1 MRYLLKKSLDE
12 QRFSIQWGRL
22 FFMTCILCL
31 GLFFPAIGLAADESK
46 DGNDDAVDIQS
57 YVSDMQPG
65 WNLGNTFDAV
75 GDDETAWG
83 NPYVTKDLIENIA
96 GQGYNS
102 IRIPVTFDERML
114 EDGDYTIDSDFL
126 DRVDQA
132 IQWALEEDMYVMIN
146 VHHDSWTWIEAGMQ
160 ENHDETLDRYRSIWT
175 QLSEHFK
182 DYSMN
187 LMFESINEPRFW
199 GSDSE
204 QEAYLDELNIAFHQ
218 IVRES
223 GGLNDVRPLVLPTL
237 DTGSESEKLDALY
250 ATIDE
255 LDDPNLISTVHFYGF
270 WPFSV
275 NVAGHT
281 TFDDET
287 KQDIIDT
294 FDRVHDAFVAKGI
307 PVIIGEYGLLGF
319 DTDINAIQQ
328 GEKLKFFEY
337 MLHYAQEK
345 DLTHM
350 LWDNGQHFG
359 RQSFTWSDP
368 ALYEMMKTSWETR
381 SATAESDH
389 IYLKMDEAITDVDV
403 ELNLHG
409 NKFQALQ
416 IDGNDLEEGEDY
428 TLNGDVLTI
437 KSDLLSNLDNLN
449 EIGVKAVLTLLFDK
463 GVDWDM
469 NVMRYDTVTL
479 EDVDGEAGNFAIPTN
494 FNGDH
499 LATMEAV
506 DNNGEPVG
514 PQDWTPFKEFAY
526 TFSPNY
532 DAHEI
537 GLKEAFFNE
546 VDDGEIDLTFHFWSG
561 ETIDYTLLKEGDN
574 IIGTNG
580 VEETMPSTDTSA
592 LTELI
597 EMAESHLEE
606 EGKYTQDSLAAL
618 KVAIESAEQV
628 IEQIDSEEALKEE
641 IASLQAAIDGLQE
654 IEYEKEVLVTPD
666 ISNGKAT
673 IASGG
678 IENLASNGQF
688 IVDMR
693 DTGQI
698 EDIFLLSD
706 QVRALIE
713 RNADI
718 IVKKSGV
725 TMTLPASIL
734 NDQADVVIRIEQLYS
749 DDMTIPKEA
758 TLVGTMY
765 DVTITQAGTL
775 LDRFDDDVTLSF
787 VIDENK
793 VNNTDKVHVFYLES
807 DTNEWFDL
815 GGDYEE
821 GIITVTTDHLSVFA
835 VMEKIDEPRDGKDDT
850 TQSPSDDQHEDRDD
864 NPAQK
869 SEGKKLPDTEG
880 ERLPETGTSMYTLL
894 LIGAVLLGLGA
905 VALIVKKRRQR
916 TDV

>member
-1 MRYLLKKSLDE
+1 M
-12 QRFSIQWGRL
+12 
-22 FFMTCILCL
+22 
-31 GLFFPAIGLAADESK
+31 GLFFPAIGLAVEESK
-46 DGNDDAVDIQS
+46 DENDDAVDIQS

-83 NPYVTKDLIENIA
+83 NPYVTKELIENIA

-126 DRVDQA
+126 NRVDQA
-132 IQWALEEDMYVMIN
+132 VQWALEEDMYVMIN

-223 GGLNDVRPLVLPTL
+223 GGLNNVRPLVLPTL
-237 DTGSESEKLDALY
+237 DTGLEPEKLDALY

-294 FDRVHDAFVAKGI
+294 FDRVHDTFVAKGI

-345 DLTHM
+345 ELTHM

-359 RQSFTWSDP
+359 RESFTWSDP

-389 IYLKMDEAITDVDV
+389 IYLKKGEAITDVDV

-409 NKFQALQ
+409 NQFQALQ
-416 IDGNDLEEGEDY
+416 IDGNDLEEGKDY
-428 TLNGDVLTI
+428 VLNGNVLTI
-437 KSDLLSNLDNLN
+437 KSDLLSNLDNLD
-449 EIGVKAVLTLLFDK
+449 ETGVKAVLTLLFDK

-469 NVMRYDTVTL
+469 NVMSYDTVIL

-506 DNNGEPVG
+506 DNKGNPVG
-514 PQDWTPFKEFAY
+514 PQDWTSFKEFAY
-526 TFSPNY
+526 TFSPDY

-537 GLKEAFFNE
+537 VLKEAFFNE
-546 VDDGEIDLTFHFWSG
+546 LGDGEIDLTFHFWSG
-561 ETIDYTLLKEGDN
+561 EKADYTLLKEGDN
-574 IIGTNG
+574 IIGTNIE
-580 VEETMPSTDTSA
+580 EETTPSTDTSV
-592 LTELI
+592 LTGLI
-597 EMAESHLEE
+597 EMAEPHLEE
-606 EGKYTQDSLAAL
+606 KGKYTQDSLAAL
-618 KVAIESAEQV
+618 KAAIESAEQA
-628 IEQIDSEEALKEE
+628 IEQIDSEEALQEE

-688 IVDMR
+688 IIDMR

-713 RNADI
+713 KNADI
-718 IVKKSGV
+718 VVKKSGV

-734 NDQADVVIRIEQLYS
+734 NDQADVVIRIEQLS
-749 DDMTIPKEA
+749 TDDMTIPKEA

-793 VNNTDKVHVFYLES
+793 VNNTDNVHVFYLEP
-807 DTNEWFDL
+807 DTNKWFDL
-815 GGDYEE
+815 GGDYDE
-821 GIITVTTDHLSVFA
+821 GIITVTTDHFSVFV
-835 VMEKIDEPRDGKDDT
+835 VMEKTDEPQDGKDDT

-869 SEGKKLPDTEG
+869 TEGEKLPDTEG

-905 VALIVKKRRQR
+905 IALIVKKRRHR

>member
-1 MRYLLKKSLDE
+1 MRYFFKKSLDK
-12 QRFSIQWGRL
+12 QRFYIQRGRPL
-22 FFMTCILCL
+22 FMMCILCMV
-31 GLFFPAIGLAADESK
+31 LFLPSIGLAADESK
-46 DGNDDAVDIQS
+46 DGNHNAFDIQS

-65 WNLGNTFDAV
+65 WNLGNSFDAV

-83 NPYVTKDLIENIA
+83 NPYVTKELIENIA

-132 IQWALEEDMYVMIN
+132 VQWALEEDMYVMIN

-187 LMFESINEPRFW
+187 LMFESINEPRFL

-204 QEAYLDELNIAFHQ
+204 QEAYLNELNTAFHQ

-237 DTGSESEKLDALY
+237 DTGSEPDKLDALY
-250 ATIDE
+250 TTIE
-255 LDDPNLISTVHFYGF
+255 ALDDPNLISTVHFYGF

-287 KQDIIDT
+287 KQDIINT
-294 FDRVHDAFVAKGI
+294 FDRVHNTFVEKGI

-359 RQSFTWSDP
+359 RESFTWSDP
-368 ALYEMMKTSWETR
+368 ALYKMMKTSWETR

-389 IYLKMDEAITDVDV
+389 IYLKKDEAITDVDV
-403 ELNLHG
+403 EINLHG
-409 NKFQALQ
+409 NQFQALQ
-416 IDGNDLEEGEDY
+416 IDGNDLEEGKDY
-428 TLNGDVLTI
+428 ALNGDVLTI
-437 KSDLLSNLDNLN
+437 KSDLLANLDNLD
-449 EIGVKAVLTLLFDK
+449 ETGVKAVLTLLFDK
-463 GVDWDM
+463 GVDWDI
-469 NVMRYDTVTL
+469 NVMSYDTVTL
-479 EDVDGEAGNFAIPTN
+479 EDIDGEVNNFAIPTN
-494 FNGDH
+494 FNGDQ

-506 DNNGEPVG
+506 DKNGEPVG
-514 PQDWTPFKEFAY
+514 PQDWTSFKEFAY
-526 TFSPNY
+526 TFSPDY
-532 DAHEI
+532 EAHEI
-537 GLKEAFFNE
+537 VLKEAFFNE
-546 VDDGEIDLTFHFWSG
+546 IDDGEVDLTFHFWSG
-561 ETIDYTLLKEGDN
+561 ETVDYTLLKEGDN
-574 IIGTNG
+574 IVGMNDEATD
-580 VEETMPSTDTSA
+580 PSTDTSD
-592 LTELI
+592 LTERI
-597 EMAESHLEE
+597 KTAKTHLDE
-606 EGKYTQDSLAAL
+606 EGKYTQASLSAL
-618 KVAIESAEQV
+618 KAAIESAEQV
-628 IEQIDSEEALKEE
+628 IEQIDSEEALQEE

-654 IEYEKEVLVTPD
+654 IEYVTEVLVTPD
-666 ISNGKAT
+666 ISEGKAT
-673 IASGG
+673 ISSEG
-678 IENLASNGQF
+678 IEKLDSNGQF
-688 IVDMR
+688 IIDMR
-693 DTGQI
+693 DTEQI
-698 EDIFLLSD
+698 ENIFLSSD
-706 QVRALIE
+706 QMCALIE
-713 RNADI
+713 RNAEI

-725 TMTLPASIL
+725 TMTVPASIL
-734 NDQADVVIRIEQLYS
+734 NDQADAVIRIEQLSS
-749 DDMTIPKEA
+749 DDVTIPNEA

-775 LDRFDDDVTLSF
+775 LDHFDDDVILSF
-787 VIDENK
+787 VIDESK
-793 VNNTDKVHVFYLES
+793 VKNTDDVGVFHLEP

-815 GGDYEE
+815 GGDYDE
-821 GIITVTTDHLSVFA
+821 GMITVTTDHLSPFA
-835 VMEKIDEPRDGKDDT
+835 VMEKIDEPQGGKDDT
-850 TQSPSDDQHEDRDD
+850 IQTPSGDQHEDRVD
-864 NPAQK
+864 NQPQ
-869 SEGKKLPDTEG
+869 ETEG
-880 ERLPETGTSMYTLL
+880 ERLPETATSMYTLL

-905 VALIVKKRRQR
+905 IALIVKKRRHR